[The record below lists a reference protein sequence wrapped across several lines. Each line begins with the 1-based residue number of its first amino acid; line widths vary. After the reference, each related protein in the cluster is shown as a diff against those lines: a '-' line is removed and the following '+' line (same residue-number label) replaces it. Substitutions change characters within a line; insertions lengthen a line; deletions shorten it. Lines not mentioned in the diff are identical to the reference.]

1 MPGMR
6 HWGVESE
13 RVMYYATKRSNTKTR
28 IAGVVGVVV
37 SLGVS
42 GYALANGLGIIE
54 TNERIETEVVL
65 IEELDE
71 VVEEEPPPPPV
82 DVDLPPPP
90 PQVILPDF
98 VFDTPP
104 PQENAVRQVQA
115 VSNPAPPPPPAPA
128 AKPAPPAVPPVRPK
142 ADANRFSKLLV
153 DDYPAAAMR
162 KKQEGDVT
170 LSMCMSVDGR
180 ASDVK
185 VIKSSGVDSLDDAAV
200 RGIPK
205 LRFQPAKDSA
215 GKPVA
220 WCPPT
225 YPPYTM
231 VLSWK
236 LPE

>member
-1 MPGMR
+1 MPGLR
-6 HWGVESE
+6 RWGVESE
-13 RVMYYATKRSNTKTR
+13 RDMYYATKRTNNKQR
-28 IAGVVGVVV
+28 VLGVAGVVVAF
-37 SLGVS
+37 SAA
-42 GYALANGLGIIE
+42 GYALANGFGIIE
-54 TNERIETEVVL
+54 NKPPLETEVVM
-65 IEELDE
+65 IEE
-71 VVEEEPPPPPV
+71 VVEVEDEPPPPPPV

-115 VSNPAPPPPPAPA
+115 VPTPRPPPPPAPA
-128 AKPAPPAVPPVRPK
+128 AKPAPPALPPVRPR
-142 ADANRFSKLLV
+142 ADQNRFAKLLIE
-153 DDYPAAAMR
+153 DYPSAALR

-170 LSMCMSVDGR
+170 LSMCMSADGR

-185 VIKSSGVDSLDDAAV
+185 VIKSSGVDALDDAAV

-205 LRFQPAKDSA
+205 LRFTPAKDSS

-225 YPPYTM
+225 YPAYTM

-236 LPE
+236 LPS

>member
-1 MPGMR
+1 MPGLR
-6 HWGVESE
+6 WWGVESE
-13 RVMYYATKRSNTKTR
+13 RDMYYAAKRKNTTTR
-28 IAGVVGVVV
+28 AIGLAGVIVA
-37 SLGVS
+37 LGGS
-42 GYALANGLGIIE
+42 GYALANGLGLIE
-54 TNERIETEVVL
+54 NKVPEASEVVI
-65 IEELDE
+65 IEELEE
-71 VVEEEPPPPPV
+71 VVDEEPPPPPV

-104 PQENAVRQVQA
+104 PQENAIQKVQA
-115 VSNPAPPPPPAPA
+115 VPNPQPPPPKVE
-128 AKPAPPAVPPVRPK
+128 AKPAPSVPPVRPK
-142 ADANRFSKLLV
+142 ADANRFAKLLV
-153 DDYPAAAMR
+153 EDYPSAALR

-170 LSMCMSVDGR
+170 LSMCMGVDGR

-185 VIKSSGVDSLDDAAV
+185 VIKSSGVDALDEAAV
-200 RGIPK
+200 KGIPK

-215 GKPVA
+215 GKAVA